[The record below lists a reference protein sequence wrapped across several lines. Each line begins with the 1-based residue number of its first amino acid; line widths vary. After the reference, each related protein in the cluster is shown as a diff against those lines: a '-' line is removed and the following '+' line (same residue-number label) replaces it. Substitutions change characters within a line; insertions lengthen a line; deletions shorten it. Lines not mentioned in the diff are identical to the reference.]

1 MNNPVDSMRGAL
13 NAIIPAAELGGD
25 LALEWDD
32 GGMFFILG
40 SSSVEVAYESG
51 TAGGHWRVRSV
62 SEVADVVEG
71 GMAQVASTLTVHP
84 AEDVVHAAKAALL
97 AVVAFRIDAAID
109 SII

>member
-1 MNNPVDSMRGAL
+1 MSNPVEAMRAAL

-32 GGMFFILG
+32 GGMFFTLG
-40 SSSVEVAYESG
+40 ASSIEVAYEPG

-71 GMAQVASTLTVHP
+71 GMSQVASTISVH
-84 AEDVVHAAKAALL
+84 AADDVVHASKAALI

-109 SII
+109 AIA